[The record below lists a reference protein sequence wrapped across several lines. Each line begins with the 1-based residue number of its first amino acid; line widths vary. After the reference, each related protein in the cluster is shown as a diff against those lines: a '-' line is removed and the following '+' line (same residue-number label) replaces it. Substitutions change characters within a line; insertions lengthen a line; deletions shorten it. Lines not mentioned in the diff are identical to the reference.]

1 MHNFGAGQ
9 ATIPG
14 RAASTGYHSHS
25 FHFSH
30 EILSLH
36 PPCPGPDDAQPR
48 QLQKRLA
55 RHATA
60 LTATQ
65 QITTGSWRLDQI
77 TERGQVIGTGAGIK
91 DQYSLTFRPDGTYT
105 QKVLAANTTYSGT
118 WMLMNNN
125 TTLHLTDSKGE
136 STEYIVVKL
145 SATELR
151 YSFINK
157 DGFMEERLFSAQP

>member
-1 MHNFGAGQ
+1 MK
-9 ATIPG
+9 
-14 RAASTGYHSHS
+14 S
-25 FHFSH
+25 FRYTFLALALTT
-30 EILSLH
+30 LSLGS
-36 PPCPGPDDAQPR
+36 CKKDSPDMPQP
-48 QLQKRLA
+48 
-55 RHATA
+55 TA

-65 QITTGSWRLDQI
+65 QITVGSWRLDQI
-77 TERGQVIGTGAGIK
+77 TERGQVTGTGAGIK

-105 QKVLAANTTYSGT
+105 QKVLAANTTYPGT

-136 STEYIVVKL
+136 SSEYNVVKL

-157 DGFMEERLFSAQP
+157 GGFMEERLFSAQP